1 MDERAVQRRRRRDR
15 SVAEAERLAAAYE
28 ASGLSRQEF
37 CKRNDVTLST
47 LSRYVK
53 RHEQQK
59 SERAAESE
67 RLLRVEMLPVAGPP
81 GSELLVVLSSGRR
94 IEVRR
99 GFDVDTLGQL
109 IDLLE
114 RF

>member
-1 MDERAVQRRRRRDR
+1 MGENAVLRRRRRDR
-15 SVAEAERLAAAYE
+15 SVTEAARLAAAYKS
-28 ASGLSRQEF
+28 SGLSRQEF

-47 LSRYVK
+47 LARYVK
-53 RHEQQK
+53 RHGKQK
-59 SERAAESE
+59 AESAESE
-67 RLLRVEMLPVAGPP
+67 RLLRVEMLPMEGPP
-81 GSELLVVLSSGRR
+81 GSELLVVLSNGRR

-99 GFDVDTLGQL
+99 GFDAHTFEQL